1 MEIDMEQ
8 IYTIPVNEAFEKGME
23 DETRGC
29 PFCRLHRTLELNELD
44 LILGASMMEPDIRK
58 KTNEK
63 GFCPDHYSKMMQ
75 RGKCL
80 PLALILQSHLEEL
93 SSSLKAPGIT
103 PAISGGISAKELSQ
117 VSADCYVCE
126 RVEANFSKM
135 IETAALLWEADG
147 DFRIKCASQPYF
159 CLPHFARYVQT
170 AKAKMKSKTFGEFYR
185 AVYKKEE
192 KVLSTL
198 QDKIDRFAKSFD
210 YRYAKEPWDD
220 AKRAIEDTMPVLN
233 GTDCSD
239 DE

>member
-1 MEIDMEQ
+1 MEQ

-29 PFCRLHRTLELNELD
+29 PFCRLYRKLELDELD
-44 LILGASMMEPDIRK
+44 LILGASMMEPDVRK

-63 GFCPDHYSKMMQ
+63 GFCPDHYTKMMK
-75 RGKCL
+75 RGKRL
-80 PLALILQSHLEEL
+80 PLALILQSHLPEIDGL
-93 SSSLKAPGIT
+93 LKKPGIA
-103 PAISGGISAKELSQ
+103 PAIAGGESAKGLTK
-117 VSADCYVCE
+117 VSESCYVCD
-126 RVEANFSKM
+126 RAEANFSKM
-135 IETAALLWEADG
+135 ISTAALLWETDL
-147 DFRIKCASQPYF
+147 DFRIKCGSQPYF
-159 CLPHFARYVQT
+159 CLPHFSRFVAL
-170 AKAKMKSKTFGEFYR
+170 AKGQMKSKTFGEFYK